1 MLAANKILIID
12 DEPNI
17 CETMSMILKRA
28 GYITSVA
35 MNAQEGLRQIK
46 SQNFHLVLLDINM
59 PFVSGMQILPE
70 IKRHLPELLVM
81 ILTGYGSPEI
91 QDAALC
97 LGVNGFLHKPIE
109 PSILLSKIKDTFRG
123 KQSSIRKVS
132 QTDFSK

>member
-1 MLAANKILIID
+1 MFAANKILIID

-17 CETMSMILKRA
+17 CETMSMILQRA
-28 GYITSVA
+28 GYMTCVA

-46 SQNFHLVLLDINM
+46 NQNFHLVLLDIHM

-91 QDAALC
+91 QDTALRQ
-97 LGVNGFLHKPIE
+97 GVNGFLHKPIE
-109 PSILLSKIKDTFRG
+109 PTILLSKIKDTITG
-123 KQSSIRKVS
+123 KQTSVQMGFANRYK
-132 QTDFSK
+132 